1 MVGPFRSCLLAAG
14 GNPRAEAGG
23 VPGGTGRGRAPG
35 GHLCGPAGRRA
46 GYPVFSCLPSARR
59 PDAET
64 RLPGGGGLLPEDQAA
79 AAGSLREGLV
89 ATPAGGPPSCGE
101 AVAPSPFPGS
111 FVGGARGTDL
121 FSLAASISQAEPS
134 GWKEAGAVGS
144 LSTNVTRG
152 KREPPVLYT
161 RARRRGSGRRTHSRA
176 VTLAS
181 DPEGQRLPSGQHTAG
196 PGPRLRE
203 VPA

>member
-1 MVGPFRSCLLAAG
+1 M
-14 GNPRAEAGG
+14 
-23 VPGGTGRGRAPG
+23 
-35 GHLCGPAGRRA
+35 
-46 GYPVFSCLPSARR
+46 
-59 PDAET
+59 
-64 RLPGGGGLLPEDQAA
+64 
-79 AAGSLREGLV
+79 
-89 ATPAGGPPSCGE
+89 
-101 AVAPSPFPGS
+101 APSPFPGS